1 MRRRTKEKSGP
12 ITTFNIYSIPPSL
25 FKGIVSK
32 DCRPLSFS
40 SKQLPQKPRFFLK
53 NLLANVTNFLP
64 KLSLRSKFQ
73 TALFRRKA
81 NAKKK
86 YAK

>member
-12 ITTFNIYSIPPSL
+12 ITTLHIYSTSPSL

-32 DCRPLSFS
+32 DCQPQSFS
-40 SKQLPQKPRFFLK
+40 SKQLPQKPRFSLK

-64 KLSLRSKFQ
+64 KLSLRTKFQ
-73 TALFRRKA
+73 IALFRRKA